1 MAQIFWEQI
10 RNLLPSGG
18 EFLTGSLSISG
29 SLVSSGSFDAS
40 GSFTIN
46 GQSLESFVD
55 ERALSASTDYD
66 QLTNV
71 PSNIFSGSFVAGPNI
86 TLNQTGQTVEIS
98 GSAATSYT
106 SLTDIPA
113 NIVSSS
119 LQFISLVEP
128 FTGSFTGSFTGDA
141 SGLTGISITTSS
153 ITNFFEGIVSSSAG
167 QAYIDSS
174 VNGNLLS
181 FTRLNGESDAV
192 DLGNIVPSTPTGS
205 FLYSGSYDEAS
216 GLLTLYSPDQNYNL
230 DLSSLAG
237 GGGGS
242 TTVAGGAGVDVDYN
256 VGTNTYTVSADV
268 TSLFGT
274 EIINDYIAIATGS
287 THFEQGVLS
296 VVSSSNA
303 GGIFLPTGSFF
314 STTNN
319 LKITGSLLLDVTGSG
334 QEFAVARDGEEKFKL
349 NSDGVILFV
358 SQSST
363 PNAVAGGMYY
373 DQTDAFYLGFQ
384 N

>member
-18 EFLTGSLSISG
+18 EYLTGSLNISG
-29 SLVSSGSFDAS
+29 SLTTSGSFI
-40 GSFTIN
+40 IN
-46 GQSLESFVD
+46 GQSLEDFVD

-66 QLTNV
+66 QLTNI
-71 PSNIFSGSFVAGPNI
+71 PSNIFSGSFLAGPNI
-86 TLNQTGQTVEIS
+86 TINQTGQTVEIS

-119 LQFISLVEP
+119 LQFVSLVEP

-153 ITNFFEGIVSSSAG
+153 ITNFYEGIVSSSAG

-181 FTRLNGESDAV
+181 FTRLDGGSDAV
-192 DLGNIVPSTPTGS
+192 NLGDIVPSTPTGS
-205 FLYSGSYDEAS
+205 FIYSGSYNAQSATLTLFSDNQNYAIDLSPLAGAGGSATEVLGGS
-216 GLLTLYSPDQNYNL
+216 GLNAINDFA
-230 DLSSLAG
+230 AG
-237 GGGGS
+237 
-242 TTVAGGAGVDVDYN
+242 TA
-256 VGTNTYTVSADV
+256 TVSAK
-268 TSLFGT
+268 TSGVYGT
-274 EIINDYIAIATGS
+274 SIINDTIAIDTGS
-287 THFEQGVLS
+287 SYFSQGVLNIIS
-296 VVSSSNA
+296 LNNQA
-303 GGIFLPTGSFF
+303 GIFTPTGSYY
-314 STTNN
+314 STINS
-319 LKITGSLLLDVTGSG
+319 LKVTGSFDLNVTG
-334 QEFAVARDGEEKFKL
+334 SNNEFTIAKDGEEKFKL
-349 NSDGVILFV
+349 NEDGVIQFT
-358 SQSST
+358 SQSIA